1 VRPQASVAA
10 VELLDG
16 LLAVDVLDAF
26 PEVVEEADRVEVLP
40 DEVARVEVEP
50 EGRSVADRVEGT
62 LGGPVVVG
70 DLAGWTSCA

>member
-26 PEVVEEADRVEVLP
+26 PEVVEEADRVEVLHGMP
-40 DEVARVEVEP
+40 GSAR
-50 EGRSVADRVEGT
+50 RVDPKFRPVKGT
-62 LGGPVVVG
+62 RVSKISL
-70 DLAGWTSCA
+70 